1 VNTPALVMGAFGPSP
16 SPSPGYAAMVLAIA
30 LLTPG
35 FTVLERIELIG
46 CASPVLIEMLRKSA

>member
-1 VNTPALVMGAFGPSP
+1 
-16 SPSPGYAAMVLAIA
+16 MVLAIA